1 MNPFTMI
8 YQFIVDAFRFALD
21 AFYGITGNYAMAIVL
36 LTVLFN
42 LLFTPM
48 RIRTMRN
55 TLMMRLLQPKIDS
68 INKKYKDDKDRINKE
83 TMELW
88 NKYNFN
94 PLSGCAPSLLQFPL
108 FIAILSVFRDINFP
122 EGAASAFLWIPYI
135 GEPESAFLGIA
146 FGSLELKIL
155 PLLAGLASYI
165 QTKFMGM
172 SPTDKNSQMMMTM
185 MPLMMIWICWSQ
197 PASLSIYWTTSQFVY
212 ALQQII
218 IQRLVK
224 VEILP
229 EDMIHEVGSK

>member
-1 MNPFTMI
+1 MNPFTVL
-8 YQFIVDAFRFALD
+8 YQYVVDAFKIALD
-21 AFYGITGNYAMAIVL
+21 TFYGFTGNYALAIVL
-36 LTVLFN
+36 LTIVFN

-48 RIRTMRN
+48 RIRTTKN
-55 TLMMRLLQPKIDS
+55 SQMMRLLQPKVDA
-68 INKKYKDDKDRINKE
+68 INKKYKDDKDRINRE

-88 NKYNFN
+88 NKYNYN
-94 PLSGCAPSLLQFPL
+94 PLSGCAPSLLQMPL
-108 FIAILSVFRDINFP
+108 FIAILSVFRDISFP
-122 EGAASAFLWIPYI
+122 EGAASAFLWISYI
-135 GEPESAFLGIA
+135 GDPEAAFMGIA

-185 MPLMMIWICWSQ
+185 MPLMMVWICWSQ
-197 PASLSIYWTTSQFVY
+197 PASLSIYWTTSQIVY
-212 ALQQII
+212 AIQQVI

-229 EDMIHEVGSK
+229 EDMM